1 MIIEVDDTLFPIV
14 IFKSLPVE
22 VSDKDLE
29 DYLSFFENFL
39 LEASERMIII
49 HDINK
54 GRFLSGDQLSRIRNW
69 SISKQR
75 LFAEKEIAS
84 CVVSSS
90 ILSTLIIKAIRILL
104 KSDFHS
110 EIFSNMDTALR
121 WAQKKLL
128 ENKK

>member
-1 MIIEVDDTLFPIV
+1 MIIEVDETLFPIV

-22 VSDKDLE
+22 ISDNDLE
-29 DYLSFFENFL
+29 EYLSFFEKFL
-39 LEASERMIII
+39 LEASERLVII

-54 GRFLSGDQLSRIRNW
+54 GRFLTGDQLSRIRNW
-69 SISKQR
+69 SISKQN
-75 LFAEKEIAS
+75 LFTEKKIAS

-90 ILSTLIIKAIRILL
+90 ILSTLIIKAIRFLL

-110 EIFSNMDTALR
+110 EIFSNMDTAIS
-121 WAQKKLL
+121 WAQKRLV